1 MTIRIR
7 SASTTA
13 FEDARVSDA
22 MHAGVLTC
30 PPSTSLRTIARM
42 MAQYGIHAVVV
53 THPDDEG
60 DGEVAWRVV
69 SDLALARHAA
79 ELDDTSAGGAA
90 TEALVTVHLGDPL
103 ARAALLMAEHDVNHL
118 VVVDDPERP
127 PVGIVSTLDLA
138 RAFAS
143 GRV

>member
-1 MTIRIR
+1 MTVR
-7 SASTTA
+7 SHAASTTA
-13 FEDARVSDA
+13 FEDACVGDA

-53 THPDDEG
+53 TLPDDEG
-60 DGEVAWRVV
+60 DGELAWRVV

-90 TEALVTVHLGDPL
+90 TEPLVTVHPGDPL
-103 ARAALLMAEHDVNHL
+103 ARAALLMAEHGTNHL
-118 VVVDDPERP
+118 VVVDDPGRP
-127 PVGIVSTLDLA
+127 PVGVISTLDLA